1 MGTIASAFYGLAAY
15 AFFCATFAYA
25 IGFVGNPLLQALAID
40 IGLLALFALQHS
52 LMARRCWFKQAWTR
66 IVPAAVE
73 RSTYVLAASA
83 VLALLLWQWQPIAQP
98 VIWRVESPLGVQV
111 LGAVSG
117 CAA

>member
-1 MGTIASAFYGLAAY
+1 LPST
-15 AFFCATFAYA
+15 
-25 IGFVGNPLLQALAID
+25 
-40 IGLLALFALQHS
+40 GLLALFALQHS
-52 LMARRCWFKQAWTR
+52 LMARRWFKQAWTR

-83 VLALLLWQWQPIAQP
+83 VLALLLWQWQPIAEP